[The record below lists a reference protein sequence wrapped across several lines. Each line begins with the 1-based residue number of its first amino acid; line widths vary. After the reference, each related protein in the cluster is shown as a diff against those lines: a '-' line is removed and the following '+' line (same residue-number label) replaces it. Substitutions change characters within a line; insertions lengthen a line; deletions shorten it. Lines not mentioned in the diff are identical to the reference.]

1 VGRRVAGRRRRRAG
15 ALRVRRGHLHRAL
28 VAIAAVVAVWAAI
41 AYLVAPSLW
50 RHYERQHKLEGWSM
64 VTTTAQGAPGDPINL
79 GVEGAQADI
88 DCAMRAAGWRPA
100 DPVRL
105 GTSVD
110 IVASVL
116 ARRAYPTAP
125 VSPLYFEGRSQD
137 LAYEKAAARSPS
149 RRHHVRFWGA
159 LAAGDDGLPLWLGA
173 ATYDRSV
180 GFSHRTGQITH
191 HIGADVDEE
200 RDLVAADLAE
210 GGHVAATYS
219 ISGVGPT
226 LTGRNG
232 GGDRYYTDGEI
243 VVSQLRPGCVAKA
256 SPPEKLTPPLA
267 TRWKDWAFPWIAAGW
282 RQLDEVIA
290 EICNENTNSPL

>member
-1 VGRRVAGRRRRRAG
+1 MN
-15 ALRVRRGHLHRAL
+15 RRGAL
-28 VAIAAVVAVWAAI
+28 VASTALIALWAAG

-50 RHYERQHKLEGWSM
+50 RHYERQHKLAGQAM
-64 VTTTAQGAPGDPINL
+64 VTTTAQGAPGDPINVGIEGDEADL
-79 GVEGAQADI
+79 G
-88 DCAMRAAGWRPA
+88 CAMRAAGWRVA

-125 VSPLYFEGRSQD
+125 VSPLYYQGRSQD

-149 RRHHVRFWGA
+149 RRHHVRFWRV
-159 LAAGDDGLPLWLGA
+159 LAAGDDGLPMWLGA
-173 ATYDRSV
+173 ATFDRGV

-191 HIGADVDEE
+191 HIAADVDDE
-200 RDLVAADLAE
+200 RDGLAGDLARA
-210 GGHVAATYS
+210 GRVAETYLV
-219 ISGVGPT
+219 SGVDPT

-243 VVSQLRPGCVAKA
+243 MVSRLRSGCAA
-256 SPPEKLTPPLA
+256 ESAPPVSLPAPA
-267 TRWKDWAFPWIAAGW
+267 AARWKDWAFAWIAAAW
-282 RQLDEVIA
+282 RRLSGGTRWTRTA
-290 EICNENTNSPL
+290 NSLR